1 MSNWVAACKICSTF
15 FFYRNGPTYSPCKT
29 PLSYKR
35 SSSFI
40 CYHEMFVWFV
50 RIVFEYVSMQYLTH
64 LETDWCIYWL
74 YLLRD
79 RMLCSDQQQQHSSP
93 LFYYLI
99 SWTSVQW
106 AAFQIATFSLY
117 ILQNFDVTTFI
128 MVAYCVM
135 FCKFFSPGIL
145 RHILWKVRFFFVFYF
160 FLWNMILLLISPY
173 FSVSSRCLLGKF
185 VTLYGMFAQYSL
197 SGNFFSDFCIG
208 IIERTKYIAIKYI
221 NKYQTCN
228 TGTPANVHIKIR
240 LGLIIYM
247 NLRYYLGRYVSRKNL
262 TML

>member
-117 ILQNFDVTTFI
+117 ILQNFDVTRTVI

-135 FCKFFSPGIL
+135 FCKFFLLEYYVIFFE
-145 RHILWKVRFFFVFYF
+145 KCDFFFRFLLF
-160 FLWNMILLLISPY
+160 FMEHDPITY
-173 FSVSSRCLLGKF
+173 FSVFQCLFSMSPGKICNP
-185 VTLYGMFAQYSL
+185 GMECLHSNTQYSL

-208 IIERTKYIAIKYI
+208 IIERTKYTAIKYI

-240 LGLIIYM
+240 LGLIYESP
-247 NLRYYLGRYVSRKNL
+247 LLCR
-262 TML
+262 